1 MGILIRWRIVGLA
14 AVLAGVGLAA
24 ARVHA
29 ASSSATAQIVVI
41 LPPRS
46 TPSDAND
53 TAAPDAFLDGL
64 PAPMERTTTVL
75 HDGDA
80 VTILHTAVEPF

>member
-1 MGILIRWRIVGLA
+1 MSILTRWRIAGLA
-14 AVLAGVGLAA
+14 AVLAAGVAA
-24 ARVHA
+24 AQVHA
-29 ASSSATAQIVVI
+29 ASSSATAQIIVI
-41 LPPRS
+41 LPPRE

-53 TAAPDAFLDGL
+53 PAAPGVFPDGL

-80 VTILHTAVEPF
+80 VIILHTAVEAF